1 MLQPTDMIALLGSQ
15 LGDQRSHPDKL
26 LHEHLQNVATL
37 AKELASS
44 HGLVVDEQLLTAIA
58 LTHDIGK
65 VHPKFQRLLDGVGP
79 GINHAKPSAWFTYSI
94 TNDIWAAEVVC
105 RHHTGL
111 RNLDDMIADWG
122 RDQDCE
128 KTMRQLLPGWPFMID
143 EPTLF
148 QLQLNL
154 YSSLKYEMRIDH
166 WLRVRLLYSLLIAAD
181 RMDAIGIASLPKKG
195 VPAFTPPVLPSRS
208 PAIDAWRQKIKETCV
223 ENALRVSGPGVYTL
237 TLPTGAGKTLTGLAI
252 AHAWATRFGCK
263 SIIYGLPFISIVEQT
278 AAVAKQVFGDDQV
291 QEDHSL
297 AYSQGYDEDT
307 NDYSKDAAAWK
318 KMSTL
323 FRYWRE
329 PVVLT
334 TLVHLWDALF
344 NPRSNRTMNFHR
356 LSNAVIILDEP
367 QTISPRFWHGFGQ
380 VLSYLSQEWHTFFLL
395 MTATQPEIVTCREL
409 APPDTVF
416 PYNRHQYEVLMDE
429 ASGKIKKITVDE
441 LPLVLGDKLPVREL
455 SGMVVVNRKKAAIRA
470 YRALES
476 LELEAPLLLLS
487 GWLTP
492 YRRRIILR
500 YLKWLERKKRRRYL
514 VATQVVEAG
523 VDLDFGWVFRDLG
536 PLDSIIQVAGRCN
549 RHSREDLLGHV
560 LVAEIVNNK
569 GHSTWKNVYD
579 DILIDKTKEV
589 LIKNPIFEEKEVRRI
604 VEEYYAKVVEGV
616 SPVLLFD
623 KLSRGEWGEYYE
635 LIDEDNRAVDTVTV
649 FVEENSKLLPM
660 LRKLEETEWTLEDMD
675 EQKKLVQKV
684 MQYAIEIPKTMITAC
699 RAFCAR
705 FLTEDEEPVFRPILH
720 GRAWFLGKEAISK
733 DGGLYSPVLGFVPP
747 EEDEDILSP
756 VL

>member
-1 MLQPTDMIALLGSQ
+1 MLQSTDMIALLGSQ
-15 LGDQRSHPDKL
+15 LGDRRSHPGKL
-26 LHEHLQNVATL
+26 LLDHLQNVAAL

-44 HGLVVDEQLLTAIA
+44 HGLAVDEELLTAIA

-65 VHPKFQRLLDGVGP
+65 VHRKFQKLLDGIGP
-79 GINHAKPSAWFTYSI
+79 GINHAKPSAWFTYSL
-94 TNDIWAAEVVC
+94 TNDIWAAEIVC

-111 RNLDDMIADWG
+111 RNLDDMIVDWG
-122 RDQDCE
+122 SDQDCE
-128 KTMRQLLPGWPFMID
+128 KVMKEFLPGWPIKID
-143 EPTLF
+143 EESLF
-148 QLQLNL
+148 DLQLSL
-154 YSSLKYEMRIDH
+154 YSSLKYEIRIDH
-166 WLRVRLLYSLLIAAD
+166 WLQVRLLYSLLIAAD
-181 RMDAIGIASLPKKG
+181 RMDAIGIAGLPKKDI
-195 VPAFTPPVLPSRS
+195 PPFAPPLLPSRS
-208 PAIDAWRQKIKETCV
+208 PAIDSWRQQIKETCLQ
-223 ENALRVSGPGVYTL
+223 NALRVSGPGVYTL

-252 AHAWATRFGCK
+252 AQAWATRFGCQ

-278 AAVAKQVFGDDQV
+278 AAVAKQVFGNDRV

-297 AYSQGYDEDT
+297 AYGQGHEEDT
-307 NDYSKDAAAWK
+307 DDYSKDAAAWK

-344 NPRSNRTMNFHR
+344 NPRANRTMNFHR
-356 LSNAVIILDEP
+356 LSNAVVILDEP
-367 QTISPRFWHGFGQ
+367 QTISPRFWSGLGQ
-380 VLSYLSQEWHTFFLL
+380 VLSYLSQKWHTFFLL
-395 MTATQPEIVTCREL
+395 MTATQPEIVTCQEL

-416 PYNRHQYEVLMDE
+416 PYNRHRYEILVDE
-429 ASGKIKKITVDE
+429 ATGRIKKITIDE
-441 LPLVLGDKLPVREL
+441 LPHVLDGKTPVREHP
-455 SGMVVVNRKKAAIRA
+455 GMVVVNRKKAAIRA

-476 LELEAPLLLLS
+476 LDLGAPLLLLS

-500 YLKWLERKKRRRYL
+500 YLKWLEKRQKRRYL

-549 RHSREDLLGHV
+549 RHSREDLLGRV
-560 LVAEIVNNK
+560 LVAEVTNNK
-569 GHSTWKNVYD
+569 GYSTWKNVYD

-589 LIKNPIFEEKEVRRI
+589 LAKKPIFEEREVKQI
-604 VEEYYAKVVEGV
+604 VEEYYAKIVEGL
-616 SPVLLFD
+616 SSIPLFD
-623 KLSRGEWGEYYE
+623 KLSRGEWGEFHE

-699 RAFCAR
+699 RTFCAK
-705 FLTEDEEPVFRPILH
+705 FFTENEEPVFRPILH
-720 GRAWFLGKEAISK
+720 GRAWFLGKEAIGR
-733 DGGLYSPVLGFVPP
+733 DGGLYSPILGFVPP
-747 EEDEDILSP
+747 EEDDDILSP